1 MRIREETVTIDTAVV
16 TGARRSNDWQTAA
29 RNGGMLP
36 FRSYGYTVEV
46 ARETFDVWSVN
57 QCYGVGD
64 RVGVLFRGK
73 KCELLYDGVFYTAKP
88 FCLKNADIADFFEQP
103 TERLANIPMLRY
115 KKKPF
120 QSEKKRISALSDSD
134 PIAAEAL
141 IIRRK
146 HRGEWQ
152 LSGLFR
158 LRYELTLLV
167 KTERGY
173 FVTGI
178 RGTDRPSKIEGG
190 TQYEQTFTFSTGER
204 IPVLYR
210 RGNPADIAIDYAR
223 LVPFSFEPKQRIE
236 PDD

>member
-1 MRIREETVTIDTAVV
+1 M
-16 TGARRSNDWQTAA
+16 N
-29 RNGGMLP
+29 
-36 FRSYGYTVEV
+36 
-46 ARETFDVWSVN
+46 
-57 QCYGVGD
+57 
-64 RVGVLFRGK
+64 
-73 KCELLYDGVFYTAKP
+73 
-88 FCLKNADIADFFEQP
+88 
-103 TERLANIPMLRY
+103 
-115 KKKPF
+115 
-120 QSEKKRISALSDSD
+120 
-134 PIAAEAL
+134 
-141 IIRRK
+141 
-146 HRGEWQ
+146 
-152 LSGLFR
+152 GLFR

-223 LVPFSFEPKQRIE
+223 LVPFSFEPKRRIE